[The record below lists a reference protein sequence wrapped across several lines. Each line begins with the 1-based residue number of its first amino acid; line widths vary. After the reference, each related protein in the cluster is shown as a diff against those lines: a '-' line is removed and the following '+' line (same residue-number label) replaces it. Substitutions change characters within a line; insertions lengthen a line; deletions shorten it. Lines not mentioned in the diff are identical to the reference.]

1 MEVDARSVK
10 GLWIRHVPHGA
21 DLLGRGLPPSDGR
34 WQKGEDIGGL
44 YLADDAET
52 ATAEWYRAL
61 GELGFRPQDH
71 VPHDHHRW
79 RIAVELAD
87 LSSAERLATVGLAM
101 PTPYRQTWSSYQQVG
116 EQLWKDGW
124 AGVIAPSAARPESL
138 TACIFMNS
146 WPPAGCEP
154 VDATTVSEVPPQPRG
169 SIS

>member
-10 GLWIRHVPHGA
+10 GLWVRHVPHGA

-34 WQKGEDIGGL
+34 WQKDEDVGGL

-61 GELGFRPQDH
+61 AELGFRPQDH

-79 RIAVELAD
+79 RLAVELAD

-116 EQLWKDGW
+116 KYIEISFL
-124 AGVIAPSAARPESL
+124 I
-138 TACIFMNS
+138 
-146 WPPAGCEP
+146 AGC
-154 VDATTVSEVPPQPRG
+154 AAWAIG
-169 SIS
+169 SNCHAG